1 MILRRKVN
9 CKDGGIF
16 AHCFDNSEVVKVIR
30 EELLRSAQQMCVFTY
45 SQTFDVNSVNC
56 FQLHDKTVQC
66 VLPRCNKYSKAPQN
80 IDYTGTLKKVYH
92 HCAWPFI
99 MRPLNVGVA
108 SLFSSS
114 G

>member
-1 MILRRKVN
+1 MILRRRVN
-9 CKDGGIF
+9 CEDGGIF

-45 SQTFDVNSVNC
+45 SQTFDINYVNC

-66 VLPRCNKYSKAPQN
+66 VLPRCNKYLEAPQN
-80 IDYTGTLKKVYH
+80 INYTGTLKKLCH

-99 MRPLNVGVA
+99 MCPLNVGVA
-108 SLFSSS
+108 SSFLSSS
-114 G
+114 